1 MRTAWDWTKPVSSV
15 DVSATSTIKAVLL
28 RLLRSPLLRM
38 LYFALMLAALTAAAM
53 WLAKMAGIPRNSLKT
68 MQGNLPFTVLAVLP
82 SVLAYWL
89 LVRWVER
96 RKVSELDW
104 RKLPHLL
111 WGVLGGLLLFLVL
124 TALLWIAGVYTIT
137 GVSDAPLWSL
147 FLLTAVAPAITEEIV
162 SRGILFRLTEEGLGT
177 WIALAVSALFF
188 GFMHAGNPGATAWSS
203 IAISIEAGLLFGL
216 LYHVTRSLWWCI
228 GLHASWNFV
237 QGAVFGIPVSGI
249 AVDGV
254 LDSRLQGPDWLD
266 GGGFGAEASVLTV
279 LTCSII
285 TLLLARHM
293 LRTGTVVAPFWKGAR
308 RTDAEIAALR

>member
-1 MRTAWDWTKPVSSV
+1 MSSA
-15 DVSATSTIKAVLL
+15 DESATGTIKTVLL

-38 LYFALMLAALTAAAM
+38 VYFALMLSAFTAAAM
-53 WLAKMAGIPRNSLKT
+53 WLVSVVGIPRNSLKT
-68 MQGNLPFTVLAVLP
+68 MQGNLPFTMLAVLP

-96 RKVSELDW
+96 RKVGELDW

-111 WGVLGGLLLFLVL
+111 WGVLGGLLLFVVL
-124 TALLWIAGVYTIT
+124 TAQLWMAGAYTIT

-147 FLLTAVAPAITEEIV
+147 FLLTAMAPAITEEII

-228 GLHASWNFV
+228 GLHAGWNFV

-249 AVDGV
+249 AVDGL

-266 GGGFGAEASVLTV
+266 GGGFGAEASALTV

-293 LRTGTVVAPFWKGAR
+293 LRAGSVVAPFWKGAR

>member
-1 MRTAWDWTKPVSSV
+1 MPWAWTDRMRPVQV
-15 DVSATSTIKAVLL
+15 PPTTSTFKLMLL

-38 LYFALMLAALTAAAM
+38 VYFALMLTAFTVAAL
-53 WLAKMAGIPRNSLKT
+53 WLAKFAGIPGNSLKT
-68 MQGNLPFTVLAVLP
+68 MQANLPFTLLAVLP

-89 LVRWVER
+89 LVRVVER
-96 RKVSELDW
+96 RRVTELDW
-104 RKLPHLL
+104 RKLPHLA
-111 WGVLGGLLLFLVL
+111 WGAMGALLLFMLL
-124 TALLWIAGVYTIT
+124 ATQLWIAGAYAIT
-137 GVSDAPLWSL
+137 GVGNAPLWTL
-147 FLLTAVAPAITEEIV
+147 FLLTAVAPAITEEII

-228 GLHASWNFV
+228 GLHAGWNFV

-249 AVDGV
+249 EVDGV
-254 LDSRLQGPDWLD
+254 FDSQLQGPDWLD

-285 TLLLARHM
+285 TLLLARQM
-293 LRTGTVVAPFWKGAR
+293 LRADTTVAPFWKATP

>member
-1 MRTAWDWTKPVSSV
+1 MSSV
-15 DVSATSTIKAVLL
+15 DASATSTIQTVLL

-38 LYFALMLAALTAAAM
+38 LYFALMLTAFTAAAM
-53 WLAKMAGIPRNSLKT
+53 WLAKVAGIPRNSLKT
-68 MQGNLPFTVLAVLP
+68 MQGNLPFTLLAVLP

-111 WGVLGGLLLFLVL
+111 WGVLGGLLLFVAL
-124 TALLWIAGVYTIT
+124 TAQLWMAGAFAIS
-137 GVSDAPLWSL
+137 GFSDAPLWSL

-228 GLHASWNFV
+228 GLHAGWNFV

-249 AVDGV
+249 AVDGL

-293 LRTGTVVAPFWKGAR
+293 LRTGTVVVPFWKGTR

>member
-1 MRTAWDWTKPVSSV
+1 MSS
-15 DVSATSTIKAVLL
+15 AHEPTTNTFKIMLL

-38 LYFALMLAALTAAAM
+38 LYFAVMLLALTAAAM
-53 WLAKMAGIPRNSLKT
+53 WLVKVAGIPRNSLKT
-68 MQGNLPFTVLAVLP
+68 MQANLAFTVLAVLP

-89 LVRWVER
+89 LVRVVER
-96 RKVSELDW
+96 RRVTELDW
-104 RKLPHLL
+104 RKLPHLA
-111 WGVLGGLLLFLVL
+111 WGVLGGLLLFMVL
-124 TALLWIAGVYTIT
+124 TTQLWVAGAYTIT
-137 GVSDAPLWSL
+137 GVADAPLWSL
-147 FLLTAVAPAITEEIV
+147 FLLTAVAPAITEEII

-228 GLHASWNFV
+228 GLHAGWNFV
-237 QGAVFGIPVSGI
+237 QGAIFGIPVSGI

-254 LDSRLQGPDWLD
+254 FDSQLQGPDWLD

-285 TLLLARHM
+285 SLLLLQRM
-293 LRTGTVVAPFWKGAR
+293 LHDKSVVTPFWKQSAEAPLPIAR
-308 RTDAEIAALR
+308 ATD

>member
-1 MRTAWDWTKPVSSV
+1 MSSA
-15 DVSATSTIKAVLL
+15 DASATSTIQTVLL

-38 LYFALMLAALTAAAM
+38 LYFALMLTAFTAAAM
-53 WLAKMAGIPRNSLKT
+53 WLAKVAGIPRNSLKT
-68 MQGNLPFTVLAVLP
+68 MQGNLPFTLLAVLP

-111 WGVLGGLLLFLVL
+111 WGVLGGLLLFVAL
-124 TALLWIAGVYTIT
+124 TAQLWMAGAFAIS
-137 GVSDAPLWSL
+137 GFSDAPLWSL

-228 GLHASWNFV
+228 GLHAGWNFV

-249 AVDGV
+249 AVDGL
-254 LDSRLQGPDWLD
+254 LDSRLQGPDWMD

-293 LRTGTVVAPFWKGAR
+293 LRKGTVVVPFWKGTR

>member
-1 MRTAWDWTKPVSSV
+1 MDA
-15 DVSATSTIKAVLL
+15 SATSTIKTVLL

-38 LYFALMLAALTAAAM
+38 LYFALMLTAFTAAAM
-53 WLAKMAGIPRNSLKT
+53 WLAKAAGIPRNSLKT
-68 MQGNLPFTVLAVLP
+68 MQANLPFTVLAVLP

-111 WGVLGGLLLFLVL
+111 WGVLGGLLLFVAL
-124 TALLWIAGVYTIT
+124 TAQLWMAGAFAIS
-137 GVSDAPLWSL
+137 GFSDAPLWSL

-228 GLHASWNFV
+228 GLHAGWNFV

-249 AVDGV
+249 AVDGL

-293 LRTGTVVAPFWKGAR
+293 LRTGTVVVPFWKGTR

>member
-1 MRTAWDWTKPVSSV
+1 MSSV
-15 DVSATSTIKAVLL
+15 PGPTTNTFTIVLL

-38 LYFALMLAALTAAAM
+38 LYFALMLVAFTAAAM
-53 WLAKMAGIPRNSLKT
+53 WLAKVTGIPRNSLKT
-68 MQGNLPFTVLAVLP
+68 MQANLGFTLLTVLP

-89 LVRWVER
+89 LVRCVER
-96 RKVSELDW
+96 RRVAELDW
-104 RKLPHLL
+104 RKLPHLI
-111 WGVLGGLLLFLVL
+111 WGMLGGLLLFLVL
-124 TALLWIAGVYTIT
+124 TALLWAAGAYTIT
-137 GVSDAPLWSL
+137 DIGDAPLWSL
-147 FLLTAVAPAITEEIV
+147 FLLTAVAPAITEEII

-177 WIALAVSALFF
+177 WIALAISALFF

-228 GLHASWNFV
+228 GLHAGWNFV
-237 QGAVFGIPVSGI
+237 QGAIFGIPVSGI

-254 LDSRLQGPDWLD
+254 LDSQLQGPDWLD

-285 TLLLARHM
+285 TLLLARYM
-293 LRTGTVVAPFWKGAR
+293 LRAGTVVAPFWKQDAR
-308 RTDAEIAALR
+308 TPRKPDQASG

>member
-1 MRTAWDWTKPVSSV
+1 MRTAWAWTET
-15 DVSATSTIKAVLL
+15 VSAHAPAETGFKSMLL

-38 LYFALMLAALTAAAM
+38 VYFALMLAL
-53 WLAKMAGIPRNSLKT
+53 LAGMATCVVKVAGIAPNSYKT
-68 MQGNLPFTVLAVLP
+68 MQANLAFTVLQVMPYL
-82 SVLAYWL
+82 LAYWL
-89 LVRWVER
+89 LVRLIER
-96 RKVSELDW
+96 RPVTEFAW
-104 RKLPHLL
+104 RKSPQLL
-111 WGVLGGLLLFLVL
+111 WGMLGGLLLFTLL
-124 TALLWIAGVYTIT
+124 TLQLWAAGAYTIT
-137 GVSDAPLWSL
+137 GFGAAPVWTL
-147 FLLTAVAPAITEEIV
+147 FLLTAVAPAISEEII

-188 GFMHAGNPGATAWSS
+188 GFAHSANPGATAWSS

-228 GLHASWNFV
+228 GLHAGWNFV

-249 AVDGV
+249 AVDG
-254 LDSRLQGPDWLD
+254 LAESHLQGPDWLD

-293 LRTGTVVAPFWKGAR
+293 LRKGSVVSPFWKNKIE
-308 RTDAEIAALR
+308 DAEIAALR